1 MKRIVLID
9 GDVLTDLMIQN
20 GVGVRPKGE
29 PIVVNEIDLN
39 YFEPD
44 EAV

>member
-1 MKRIVLID
+1 VLVD
-9 GDVLTDLMIQN
+9 GEELATLMIEH

-29 PIVVNEIDLN
+29 PIIVQEIDLN
-39 YFEPD
+39 YFEPE